1 MYIKAEESMRKYR
14 RKIRYNATT
23 TTKLFSSSSSSIPSS
38 LDYHKLKEDV
48 DNCYNVAYDLFFDDP
63 EYVRDELSC
72 FRGLILDISYRPI
85 NVVCRKQ
92 ALCLEFM
99 VRTEEGQASRVG
111 QGVTG
116 AKGAEEG
123 PASRSRLGSGNAGQG
138 YAFEEVKVLFL
149 ILMDLCRRTSGL
161 AHQLPVSQV
170 GSNNIQ
176 VRLHYTVLP
185 EVVEASLGPHMQD
198 LAVVVLLILIP
209 LISPNS
215 SKGGV
220 GFQAIAE
227 AVGLASLKAVIA
239 ISAIIAGGRLL
250 LRPIYKQIAENQ
262 NAEIFSANTLLYKEE
277 TTDAAMA
284 AKDAA
289 EKSLR
294 LADLRSSRLT
304 YSMVVELGFRSWFM

>member
-1 MYIKAEESMRKYR
+1 MR
-14 RKIRYNATT
+14 
-23 TTKLFSSSSSSIPSS
+23 LFVTDI
-38 LDYHKLKEDV
+38 DLKEDV
-48 DNCYNVAYDLFFDDP
+48 DSCYTVAYDLFFDDP

-85 NVVCRKQ
+85 NVVCQKQ

-138 YAFEEVKVLFL
+138 YTFEEVKVLFL

-161 AHQLPVSQV
+161 AHPLPVSQV

-185 EVVEASLGPHMQD
+185 EVVEASIGPHMQD
-198 LAVVVLLILIP
+198 LAVVVLLILIA

-227 AVGLASLKAVIA
+227 AVGLASLKDVIA

-262 NAEIFSANTLLYKEE
+262 NAEIFFANTLLYKEE
-277 TTDAAMA
+277 TTDVAMA

-294 LADLRSSRLT
+294 
-304 YSMVVELGFRSWFM
+304 YG

>member
-1 MYIKAEESMRKYR
+1 MRLYVTD
-14 RKIRYNATT
+14 I
-23 TTKLFSSSSSSIPSS
+23 
-38 LDYHKLKEDV
+38 DV
-48 DNCYNVAYDLFFDDP
+48 K
-63 EYVRDELSC
+63 
-72 FRGLILDISYRPI
+72 LDIMQLLLLSWFLHLHHLYHHHLIIISSKKMLTAAIMPI
-85 NVVCRKQ
+85 NVVCWKQ

-99 VRTEEGQASRVG
+99 VRTEEGQASWVG

-161 AHQLPVSQV
+161 AHPLPVSQV

-176 VRLHYTVLP
+176 VRLHYTILP

-220 GFQAIAE
+220 GFHAISE
-227 AVGLASLKAVIA
+227 ALGLASLKAVIA

-262 NAEIFSANTLLYKEE
+262 NAEIFSTNTLLYKEE

-284 AKDAA
+284 AIDAA
-289 EKSLR
+289 EKSLSFIQYAQNFNELSKF
-294 LADLRSSRLT
+294 LAPRMYIGHGIIVL
-304 YSMVVELGFRSWFM
+304 VEVQIVHAAGWK